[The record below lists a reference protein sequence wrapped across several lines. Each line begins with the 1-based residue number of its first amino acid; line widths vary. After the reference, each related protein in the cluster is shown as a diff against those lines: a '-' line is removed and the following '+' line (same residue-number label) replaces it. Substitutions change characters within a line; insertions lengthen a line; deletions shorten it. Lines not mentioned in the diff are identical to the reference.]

1 MARANILATFY
12 VTSRLDEQFSHV
24 TTFICHIKA
33 NTSDFMKHNDT
44 SHIKSDQF
52 SLFARADEALFRAS
66 FTRAYTHKRH
76 TVVG

>member
-12 VTSRLDEQFSHV
+12 VTSRLDV
-24 TTFICHIKA
+24 TTFNCHIKA

-44 SHIKSDQF
+44 SHIKSGQF